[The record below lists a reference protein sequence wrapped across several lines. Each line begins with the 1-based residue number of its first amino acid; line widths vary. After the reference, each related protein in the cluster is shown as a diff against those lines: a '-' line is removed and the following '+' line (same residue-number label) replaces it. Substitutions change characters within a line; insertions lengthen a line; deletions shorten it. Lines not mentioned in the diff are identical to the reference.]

1 MTELGFESDT
11 MSLGRGV
18 LCETGVVGENQR
30 IRVRF
35 KVLKNPGR
43 HEKDLGNP

>member
-1 MTELGFESDT
+1 MTELGFDSDT

-18 LCETGVVGENQR
+18 LCETRVVGENQR

-35 KVLKNPGR
+35 KVLKSPGR
-43 HEKDLGNP
+43 HEKDLGNL